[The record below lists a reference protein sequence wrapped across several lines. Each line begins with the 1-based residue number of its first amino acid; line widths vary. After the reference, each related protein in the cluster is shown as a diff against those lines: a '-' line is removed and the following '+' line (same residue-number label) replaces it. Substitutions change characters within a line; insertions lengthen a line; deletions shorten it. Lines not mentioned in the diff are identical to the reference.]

1 MRKHC
6 LLLISQCPVV
16 HRFKAILLLALLLPA
31 CANAQVGGLMH
42 NSWVALGAGAN
53 HYGNGLGAGFNATVG
68 KWLISTTALRG
79 QYSMQMPM
87 LVSGEGTAPTIHYGH
102 VDIMADFYSALKGRN
117 PSDRFRSYLG
127 VGVGLVHSSTGDN
140 DFCGVAIAG
149 CDWKV
154 SDDWRL
160 FAELSA
166 YVHPSDFNHYAK
178 ASMLEFVHL
187 GVIYDIANNP
197 TRSRSRFETQ
207 RFENDWFFN
216 IALGTCSFNYR
227 GIETFGQ
234 RVEQL
239 TPIFEFGIGKCLT
252 TLWQIRL
259 CASGLYAKSSEE
271 LFSYYNIRGDLMM
284 DPMALLMPAK
294 PYCRFTA
301 MPYLS
306 AGIVTRLDDQS
317 NFLFSPAVGMQ
328 LVYRADKR
336 NSIYLD
342 ARYCVTPPRFAR
354 IDTQQSIYTVGMA
367 TAVIGYAYTF
377 SRQSFR

>member
-1 MRKHC
+1 M
-6 LLLISQCPVV
+6 
-16 HRFKAILLLALLLPA
+16 
-31 CANAQVGGLMH
+31 
-42 NSWVALGAGAN
+42 
-53 HYGNGLGAGFNATVG
+53 
-68 KWLISTTALRG
+68 
-79 QYSMQMPM
+79 
-87 LVSGEGTAPTIHYGH
+87 
-102 VDIMADFYSALKGRN
+102 
-117 PSDRFRSYLG
+117 
-127 VGVGLVHSSTGDN
+127 
-140 DFCGVAIAG
+140 
-149 CDWKV
+149 
-154 SDDWRL
+154 
-160 FAELSA
+160 
-166 YVHPSDFNHYAK
+166 
-178 ASMLEFVHL
+178 
-187 GVIYDIANNP
+187 
-197 TRSRSRFETQ
+197 
-207 RFENDWFFN
+207 
-216 IALGTCSFNYR
+216 
-227 GIETFGQ
+227 
-234 RVEQL
+234 
-239 TPIFEFGIGKCLT
+239 TPIFEFGIGKRLT

-294 PYCRFTA
+294 PYRSFTA